1 MQILRKELDPDQIRI
16 TTDLNS
22 NLLVLAGPGSG
33 KTKIITHRIAY
44 LYRNKHVRPPSR
56 VLSVTFTN
64 KAAAEMRG
72 RLRQLFKPVLTW
84 TDIYTFHKF
93 GEVILRN
100 FGYLVG
106 IRMDFVIY
114 DDKLQAIA
122 LKAAAEKKGMKSFDA
137 AASVEVIE
145 YMKSEH
151 GSIRKAAEAL
161 RESDKENLAELLEI
175 YETIIHENNA
185 VDFSDLLCV
194 PLEII
199 RQNPSLKRVFQNM
212 YEHVLVD
219 ECQDTN
225 HVQLML
231 LRSLFENSDVRIFG
245 VADEDQSIYTWR
257 GARIK
262 NLKDFLETFEADLR
276 DLRRNYRCHPSILKV
291 ADSLI
296 LKSTSRMKT
305 GELIACRRDDGEC
318 RAWRVDVP
326 DIEAE
331 GQFIAD
337 KISESMG
344 NHIRKWSDVTVLG
357 RNWIHLKPAAQALSE
372 ANIPNVVI
380 NEADIPDTPEV
391 NVLLAALRSCA
402 NPLDSLGRDL
412 VIQLLLEAE
421 HPNPHSFDPA
431 KFLKRTQ
438 NPLNLQRI
446 LRKSLNL
453 DALLDDKEPDEKEKR
468 LKAMNDF
475 EAYCRTVFTTAPD
488 LSSFSRSLT
497 LEGHSDQA
505 KEEDQENAVRL
516 MTMHTSKGTENK
528 VIFIVALD
536 EEIFPRFNIKPNTE
550 PWEEERRLLYVSI
563 TRAEDYLYLLHSET
577 HPTTSGFLRGRNP
590 SPLLLE
596 IDHNLLSCMNYPE

>member
-1 MQILRKELDPDQIRI
+1 M
-16 TTDLNS
+16 
-22 NLLVLAGPGSG
+22 
-33 KTKIITHRIAY
+33 
-44 LYRNKHVRPPSR
+44 
-56 VLSVTFTN
+56 
-64 KAAAEMRG
+64 
-72 RLRQLFKPVLTW
+72 TW

-100 FGYLVG
+100 FGYLVS
-106 IRMDFVIY
+106 IKKDFVIY
-114 DDKLQAIA
+114 DEKLQAIA
-122 LKAAAEKKGMKSFDA
+122 LKAAAERKGMKSFDA
-137 AASVEVIE
+137 AASVGVIE
-145 YMKSEH
+145 YMKSEY

-161 RESDKENLAELLEI
+161 RESDKENLGELLEI

-199 RQNPSLKRVFQNM
+199 RKNPSLKRVFQNM

-231 LRSLFENSDVRIFG
+231 LRSLFENSAVRIFG

-262 NLKDFLETFEADLR
+262 NLKDFLEAFEADLR

-318 RAWRVDVP
+318 RARRVDVS
-326 DIEAE
+326 DVEAE

-337 KISESMG
+337 KIADSMG

-357 RNWIHLKPAAQALSE
+357 RNWTHLKSAAQALSE
-372 ANIPNVVI
+372 ANIAYVII

-402 NPLDSLGRDL
+402 NPHDGLGRDL
-412 VIQLLLEAE
+412 VTQLLLEAE
-421 HPNPHSFDPA
+421 HPYPQSYDPA
-431 KFLKRTQ
+431 KFLKQTQ
-438 NPLNLQRI
+438 NPLDLLRI

-453 DALLDDKEPDEKEKR
+453 NALLDDKEPDEQERR

-475 EAYCRTVFTTAPD
+475 EAYCRTVFATAPD
-488 LSSFSRSLT
+488 LSSFSRTLT

-536 EEIFPRFNIKPNTE
+536 EEIFPRFDIKPNTDR
-550 PWEEERRLLYVSI
+550 WEEERRLLYVSI
-563 TRAEDYLYLLHSET
+563 TRAEDHLYLLHCET
-577 HPTTSGFLRGRNP
+577 RPTARGFLRDRNP